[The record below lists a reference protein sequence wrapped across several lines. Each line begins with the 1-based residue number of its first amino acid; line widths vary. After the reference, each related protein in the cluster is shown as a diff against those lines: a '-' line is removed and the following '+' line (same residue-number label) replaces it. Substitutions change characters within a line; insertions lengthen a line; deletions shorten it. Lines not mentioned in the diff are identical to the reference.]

1 LKRPSLAPEFLDPD
15 LATRLFNPMIRALF
29 ELLITIM
36 VVFVARALLATVLK
50 GISRASS
57 DSFQPRAADPR
68 SRPASS
74 SAAPGPQVGG
84 ELHKDP
90 VCGTYVAETTAF
102 RRQSA
107 GQTFYYCSSDC
118 REKHALVAR

>member
-1 LKRPSLAPEFLDPD
+1 MF
-15 LATRLFNPMIRALF
+15 RAIL
-29 ELLITIM
+29 ELLFTILIII
-36 VVFVARALLATVLK
+36 VARAVLSSFFR
-50 GISRASS
+50 GIARTSSASFR
-57 DSFQPRAADPR
+57 DRAANPQNATEAT
-68 SRPASS
+68 P
-74 SAAPGPQVGG
+74 PQGPQLGG

-90 VCGTYVAETTAF
+90 VCGTYVAESTPF

>member
-1 LKRPSLAPEFLDPD
+1 MF
-15 LATRLFNPMIRALF
+15 RALF
-29 ELLITIM
+29 ELLLTILI
-36 VVFVARALLATVLK
+36 VLVARAVLGSLLK

-57 DSFQPRAADPR
+57 NSFQTGAADPR
-68 SRPASS
+68 TASPRGS
-74 SAAPGPQVGG
+74 TSPPSGPQTGG

-90 VCGTYVAETTAF
+90 VCGTYVAESTPF

>member
-1 LKRPSLAPEFLDPD
+1 MF
-15 LATRLFNPMIRALF
+15 RALF
-29 ELLITIM
+29 ELLLTI
-36 VVFVARALLATVLK
+36 VVVIVARALLTAVMK
-50 GISRASS
+50 GVSRASS
-57 DSFQPRAADPR
+57 SSFQTGAADPR
-68 SRPASS
+68 TAPRSPSN

-90 VCGTYVAETTAF
+90 VCGTYVAESTPF

>member
-1 LKRPSLAPEFLDPD
+1 
-15 LATRLFNPMIRALF
+15 MIRALF
-29 ELLITIM
+29 ELLITI
-36 VVFVARALLATVLK
+36 VVIMVARALLATVLK

-57 DSFQPRAADPR
+57 NSFQSRAADPR
-68 SRPASS
+68 SGTRPTPS

-84 ELHKDP
+84 DLHKDP
-90 VCGTYVAETTAF
+90 VCGTYVAESTAF

-107 GQTFYYCSSDC
+107 GQTFYYCSSEC

>member
-1 LKRPSLAPEFLDPD
+1 
-15 LATRLFNPMIRALF
+15 MIRALF

-36 VVFVARALLATVLK
+36 VVFVARALLTTVLK

-57 DSFQPRAADPR
+57 DSFQPRTADQR
-68 SRPASS
+68 SGSRPASS

-107 GQTFYYCSSDC
+107 GQSFYYCSSDC